1 MKQYL
6 ELLQDVMDNGIDSD
20 DRTGVGT
27 RCVFGRQMRFNLQNG
42 FPAVT
47 TKKLAFNS
55 MKAELLWFISGS
67 TNVNDLRA
75 IQYGEENRFNLEKKT
90 VWDDNY
96 NKQAI
101 DLGYTDGYLGPV
113 YGAQWS
119 AFFGVNG
126 DGCLNTI
133 NQLTNAI
140 DMIQNNH
147 ESRRI
152 IVSAWNPPQID
163 DMALPP
169 CHMMFQFRVMRGAL
183 SCQVYIRSNDLLLG
197 NPYNVASYAM
207 LTHMIAQVT
216 NLKVGDLIVTIG
228 DAHIYKNHFDQVKEQ
243 LSRTPLALPTLKL
256 NPDIRDIDD
265 FKMEDIWMEGYQ
277 HLAPIKADMAV

>member
-6 ELLQDVMDNGIDSD
+6 GLLQDILDNGIDSE

-27 RCVFGRQMRFNLQNG
+27 RCVFGRQLRFDLQDG

-75 IQYGEENRFNLEKKT
+75 LQYGEEHRFNTDKKT

-96 NKQAI
+96 NKQAV
-101 DLGYTDGYLGPV
+101 DLGYADGYLGPV

-133 NQLTNAI
+133 NQLYNAI
-140 DMIQNNH
+140 DMIQNNP

-169 CHMMFQFRVMRGAL
+169 CHMMFQFRVIQGTL
-183 SCQVYIRSNDLLLG
+183 SCMMTQRSCDVFLG
-197 NPYNVASYAM
+197 LPFNIASYAL
-207 LTHMIAQVT
+207 LTHMIAHVT
-216 NLKVGDLIVTIG
+216 NLKVGDLIVSIG
-228 DAHIYKNHFDQVKEQ
+228 DAHIYNNHIAQVTEQ
-243 LSRTPLALPTLKL
+243 LSRTPLSLPTLKL
-256 NPDIRDIDD
+256 NPDIRDIND
-265 FKMEDIWMEGYQ
+265 FKMEDIWMEGYE
-277 HLAPIKADMAV
+277 HHPAIKADMAV